1 MTTPPFDPAALAAP
15 GIAGLTPYQ
24 PGKPE
29 TELAREYGVA
39 DIVKLASNENPLG
52 PSPSAAAAAR
62 AAAAGVHRYPD
73 GSAWA
78 LRQDLA
84 ARHEVAPECLVL
96 GNGSNDV
103 LDLVARAFLAPG
115 RVAVVAEHAFAI
127 YAIAARSAGAE
138 SRVVPANPEGQA
150 QAFGHDLVAMA
161 DAAAGPGVAVA
172 FVANPNN
179 PTGTW
184 AGAQAVA
191 AFLEAVPR
199 EVIVVLDEA
208 YVEYATAA
216 EGYAEGRPL
225 LERHPNLVLTRS
237 FSKAYGLAG
246 LRVGYGIAHPAV
258 ADLMNRVRHPFNVNA
273 VAQAAALAALD
284 DDDHI
289 RRSVAENAAERGR
302 LTTGLEALGLRV
314 LPSAGN
320 FVCARVGDA
329 AAVNEALLR
338 AGVIV
343 RPVAGYGLPEWLRI
357 SVGRPAE
364 NDRLLA
370 ALADGPLEGGPGGGR
385 PA

>member
-1 MTTPPFDPAALAAP
+1 MTAPPFDPVALAAP

-29 TELAREYGVA
+29 AELAREYGVA

-52 PSPSAAAAAR
+52 PSPAAVAAAR
-62 AAAAGVHRYPD
+62 EAVAGMHRYPD
-73 GSAWA
+73 GGAWA
-78 LRQDLA
+78 LRQRLA
-84 ARHEVAPECLVL
+84 ARHEVAPECLIL

-115 RVAVVAEHAFAI
+115 RAAVFAEHAFAI
-127 YAIAARSAGAE
+127 YAIATRSAGAE
-138 SRVVPANPEGQA
+138 SMAVPANPADHRQP
-150 QAFGHDLVAMA
+150 FGHDLAAMA
-161 DAAAGPGVAVA
+161 EAAARPGVHVA

-184 AGAQAVA
+184 VDGETLAR
-191 AFLEAVPR
+191 FLAAVPR
-199 EVIVVLDEA
+199 DVVVVLDEA
-208 YVEYATAA
+208 YLEYATDA
-216 EGYAEGRPL
+216 EGYADGRRW
-225 LERHPNLVLTRS
+225 LEAHPNLVLTRS

-258 ADLMNRVRHPFNVNA
+258 ADLMNRVRQPFNVNA
-273 VAQAAALAALD
+273 AAQAAALAALD
-284 DDDHI
+284 DTDHI
-289 RRSVAENAAERGR
+289 RRSVAENAAGRRR
-302 LTTGLEALGLRV
+302 LTGGLEALGLRV
-314 LPSAGN
+314 LPAAGN

-370 ALADGPLEGGPGGGR
+370 ALAGCRRDGLLGGG
-385 PA
+385 

>member
-1 MTTPPFDPAALAAP
+1 MTASPFDPAALAAP

-29 TELAREYGVA
+29 GELAREYGVA

-52 PSPSAAAAAR
+52 PSPQAV
-62 AAAAGVHRYPD
+62 AAAGEVLAGMHRYPD
-73 GSAWA
+73 GGAWT
-78 LRQDLA
+78 LRQRLA
-84 ARHEVAPECLVL
+84 ARHDVAPECLVL

-115 RVAVVAEHAFAI
+115 RAAVFAEHAFAV
-127 YAIAARSAGAE
+127 YPIATRSAGAE
-138 SRVVPANPEGQA
+138 AVVVPANPADHA
-150 QAFGHDLVAMA
+150 QPYGHDLAAMA
-161 DAAAGPGVAVA
+161 TAAARPGVAVV

-184 AGAQAVA
+184 AGADAVA

-208 YVEYATAA
+208 YVEYAADAT
-216 EGYAEGRPL
+216 GYAEGRPW
-225 LERHPNLVLTRS
+225 LERYPNLVLTRS
-237 FSKAYGLAG
+237 FSKVYGLAG
-246 LRVGYGIAHPAV
+246 LRVGYGLAHPAV
-258 ADLMNRVRHPFNVNA
+258 ADLMNRVRQPFNVNA
-273 VAQAAALAALD
+273 AAQAAALAALD
-284 DDDHI
+284 DGDHI
-289 RRSVAENAAERGR
+289 ARSVAENAAERGR
-302 LTTGLEALGLRV
+302 LTTGLERLGLRV

-320 FVCARVGDA
+320 FVCTRVGDA

-357 SVGRPAE
+357 TVGRPPE

-370 ALADGPLEGGPGGGR
+370 ALARCREQGLLAE
-385 PA
+385 A

>member
-1 MTTPPFDPAALAAP
+1 MTTPPFDAATIAAP

-29 TELAREYGVA
+29 AELAREYGVR

-52 PSPSAAAAAR
+52 PSPQAAAAAR
-62 AAAAGVHRYPD
+62 EAIDGGHRYPD
-73 GSAWA
+73 GGAWA
-78 LRQDLA
+78 LRQRLA
-84 ARHEVAPECLVL
+84 ARHDIAPECLVF

-115 RVAVVAEHAFAI
+115 RAAVFAEHAFAV
-127 YAIAARSAGAE
+127 YPIATRSAGADA
-138 SRVVPANPEGQA
+138 VVVAANPPTHA
-150 QAFGHDLVAMA
+150 QPFGHDLEAMA
-161 DAAAGPGVAVA
+161 AAAGRPEVQVV

-184 AGAQAVA
+184 LDGDALA
-191 AFLEAVPR
+191 AFLDAVPR

-208 YVEYATAA
+208 YVEYALDAP
-216 EGYAEGRPL
+216 GYVDGRRW

-246 LRVGYGIAHPAV
+246 LRVGYGIADPGV
-258 ADLMNRVRHPFNVNA
+258 ADLLNRVRHPFNVNA
-273 VAQAAALAALD
+273 AAQAAALAALGD
-284 DDDHI
+284 AAHI
-289 RRSVAENAAERGR
+289 ARSVAENAAERGR
-302 LTTGLEALGLRV
+302 LTIGLERLGLRV

-320 FVCARVGDA
+320 FVCGRVGDA

-357 SVGRPAE
+357 SVGRPVE

-370 ALADGPLEGGPGGGR
+370 ALTDCGRDGLLGGG
-385 PA
+385 